1 MMWVNWKHST
11 KQQRDIH
18 IAHHCLHH
26 VGFVVPQ
33 RLYCVEHVH
42 DVLLLDH
49 LTDATDGTKRPAA
62 SATSPEEMRNKS
74 HIP

>member
-11 KQQRDIH
+11 KQQRDMH

-26 VGFVVPQ
+26 VGFIVPQ